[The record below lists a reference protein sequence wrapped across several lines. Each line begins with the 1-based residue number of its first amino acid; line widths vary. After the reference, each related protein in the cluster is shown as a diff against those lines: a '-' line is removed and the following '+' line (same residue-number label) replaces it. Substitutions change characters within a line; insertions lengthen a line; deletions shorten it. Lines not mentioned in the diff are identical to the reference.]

1 MFEKQNELLL
11 PSISTFLSLKS
22 DTNNNQYKYGE
33 TTCRCLFGPPD
44 TLELRE
50 VCEKQEQLERERLLN
65 RWGIDWKTGQLVP
78 IESNNHVR
86 SITSSSKHKTRK
98 AKRLQETQQNNLEN
112 IENKYPTDSIIMK
125 SVREIDMLQE
135 NIRQPFTVMTNR
147 TNLLARSVRKN
158 LFPSTANT
166 SQNDENSTVNRN
178 VPVRSSINKPY
189 NKQLQITDFWRIR
202 KSPPVP
208 GKMDTKKVLTETRKS
223 PTTATKSRRKLNY

>member
-1 MFEKQNELLL
+1 MFEKQNELIL

-50 VCEKQEQLERERLLN
+50 LCEKQEQLERERLLK

-78 IESNNHVR
+78 FEQQSNNNVR
-86 SITSSSKHKTRK
+86 SITSSSKHKSRK
-98 AKRLQETQQNNLEN
+98 AKRLQETQENNVEN

-166 SQNDENSTVNRN
+166 SQNNVNDENSTVNRN
-178 VPVRSSINKPY
+178 VPVRSTINKPY
-189 NKQLQITDFWRIR
+189 NKQLQIT
-202 KSPPVP
+202 
-208 GKMDTKKVLTETRKS
+208 GKTFFC
-223 PTTATKSRRKLNY
+223 TTFSFIVAK